1 MPSITRSVRRLAALL
16 VLLLAASASLS
27 AIPAMADAPA
37 AGAVWTARSAA
48 EANLWRSVTYGN
60 GTFVAVA
67 SNGTNEVMTST
78 DGVTWTAR
86 AASEANFWTSVTF
99 GNGLFVAVANT
110 GTNRVMTSPDGMT
123 WTAHAASE
131 ANPWRSVTYGD
142 GTFVAVAGSGTSP
155 VMTSSDG
162 ATWTARVAEESFWT
176 SVTYAD
182 GRFVAVAIDGTNRV
196 MTSTDGVAWTAR
208 SAAEA
213 NAWFSVTYG
222 SGVFVAVANTGT
234 NRVMT
239 SPDGVAWTARSAAEA
254 NAWYSVTYGSGA
266 FVAVASDGTNRVM
279 TSPDGMTWTA
289 RSAAE
294 ANSWRSVTYVSGMFV
309 AIAQSGTNRV
319 MTSGSLMRAP
329 SAPSSPLATVGSGSA
344 SIAFT
349 PADDGGSAITK
360 YQVKV
365 GTGSWADAGTTSPI
379 NVSGLTNYST
389 AQVWVR
395 AVNAIGSSPASVP
408 VSVRPRAAGPSLD
421 VATATGRRSIHVE
434 YSGVTI
440 LGATIR
446 GYTATA
452 YLKGT
457 ETAVSTCNTGRNGRA
472 CDLNTLKPATEYDVR
487 VVAYLNLTGDAAV
500 RQTLDSNTRTIS
512 TTS

>member
-37 AGAVWTARSAA
+37 AGAV
-48 EANLWRSVTYGN
+48 
-60 GTFVAVA
+60 
-67 SNGTNEVMTST
+67 
-78 DGVTWTAR
+78 
-86 AASEANFWTSVTF
+86 
-99 GNGLFVAVANT
+99 
-110 GTNRVMTSPDGMT
+110 
-123 WTAHAASE
+123 
-131 ANPWRSVTYGD
+131 
-142 GTFVAVAGSGTSP
+142 
-155 VMTSSDG
+155 
-162 ATWTARVAEESFWT
+162 
-176 SVTYAD
+176 
-182 GRFVAVAIDGTNRV
+182 
-196 MTSTDGVAWTAR
+196 
-208 SAAEA
+208 
-213 NAWFSVTYG
+213 
-222 SGVFVAVANTGT
+222 
-234 NRVMT
+234 
-239 SPDGVAWTARSAAEA
+239 WTARSAAEA